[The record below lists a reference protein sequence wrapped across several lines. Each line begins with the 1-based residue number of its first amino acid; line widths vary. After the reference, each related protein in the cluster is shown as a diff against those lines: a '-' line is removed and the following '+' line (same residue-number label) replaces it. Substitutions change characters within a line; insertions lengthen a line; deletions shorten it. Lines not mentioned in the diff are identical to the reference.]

1 MSFKVTVLGSSSA
14 IPTSSRFTS
23 AQIVNLSERFFLF
36 DCGEATQ
43 IQLRKF
49 KIKFSKINH
58 IFISHLHPDHYLG
71 IFGLISSFAL
81 MGRKN
86 TLHIYCFKELK
97 ELIDIQFKYY
107 YGSLGYRIEYHF
119 LKNDVSEEIY
129 NDNLLTIK
137 TIPLKHRVPTS
148 GFLVAEKPKELNIK
162 KDIIG
167 YYNLSIKDIIQIKRG
182 FDYVKENGEII
193 KNIEL
198 TEAPVSPKSFAY
210 CSDTL
215 YNESIIEIIKNVDLL
230 YHEATFLLSDRKRAI
245 ETFHSTA
252 NDAATMAFK
261 ANAKKLLIGH
271 FSARYQSS
279 NELLKEACAIFE
291 NTIAAE
297 DGLTIEL

>member
-119 LKNDVSEEIY
+119 LKTDVSEEIY

-230 YHEATFLLSDRKRAI
+230 YHEATFLLSDRKRAM

>member
-23 AQIVNLSERFFLF
+23 AQIVNISERFFLI

-58 IFISHLHPDHYLG
+58 ILISHLHPDHYLG
-71 IFGLISSFAL
+71 IFGLMSSFAL

-86 TLHIYCFKELK
+86 PLHIYCFKELK
-97 ELIDIQFKYY
+97 ELIDSQFKYY
-107 YGSLGYRIEYHF
+107 YGSLGYRVEYHF
-119 LKNDVSEEIY
+119 LNQDVSEEIY
-129 NDNLLTIK
+129 NDNILTIK
-137 TIPLKHRVPTS
+137 TIPLKHRIPTS
-148 GFLVAEKPKELNIK
+148 GFLITEKPKELNIK
-162 KDIIG
+162 KDIIS
-167 YYNLSIKDIIQIKRG
+167 YYNLCIKDIIQIKRG
-182 FDYVKENGEII
+182 FDFIKENGEII
-193 KNIEL
+193 KNSEL
-198 TEAPVSPKSFAY
+198 TEPPISPKSFAY

-230 YHEATFLLSDRKRAI
+230 YHEATFLLSEKDRAI
-245 ETFHSTA
+245 ETYHSTA
-252 NDAATMAFK
+252 FDAATIAKK

-271 FSARYQSS
+271 FSARYRTSD
-279 NELLKEACAIFE
+279 ELLKEACAVFE

-297 DGLTIEL
+297 DGLVIEI